1 VVTFPSGNLSQC
13 HGMFESNVE
22 TVANRIGHKAPRNV
36 GRHTEIESCLD
47 GQIGSMVLKRI
58 ESLLLRNRNVDC

>member
-1 VVTFPSGNLSQC
+1 
-13 HGMFESNVE
+13 MFESNVE